1 MASPTVAGDVILATP
16 DQDSE
21 LAGQAVP
28 NPHYTGNRLVY
39 QNGEIES
46 LDPVNIRYLKAL
58 QMHWAIV
65 FIIFAVGVAADALVF
80 AVILGSSRLAVIVA
94 VLWWL
99 VMGVVAWWFPIWVSI
114 SEWKFMIDGKGS
126 ASGAAFEHIKW
137 AFSQRESPIHRIR
150 VHRLSLG
157 GSKSRDYL
165 YVQDDVFRGYVACFP
180 YGRDLYVGW
189 TLWWRLPAV
198 RWFVTIVKRYWQT
211 FTFRGSELHSVH
223 RYDSAKALR
232 EAIHGAA
239 RQGFDAA
246 SGLVAFQAS
255 GTAGA
260 DIAIDSIGVL
270 DGTPGAG
277 MDLSRFGASGP

>member
-1 MASPTVAGDVILATP
+1 MLTVRWLESAQPPSMARAWSSARDVPRRIRLTTTTETLMTACTSCGAHIAAEDQYCSECGAPASTRTASATPPPVPPSRNAPNAPRRAFPSAQMASPTVAGDVILATP

-150 VHRLSLG
+150 VHRLS
-157 GSKSRDYL
+157 
-165 YVQDDVFRGYVACFP
+165 
-180 YGRDLYVGW
+180 
-189 TLWWRLPAV
+189 
-198 RWFVTIVKRYWQT
+198 
-211 FTFRGSELHSVH
+211 
-223 RYDSAKALR
+223 
-232 EAIHGAA
+232 
-239 RQGFDAA
+239 
-246 SGLVAFQAS
+246 
-255 GTAGA
+255 
-260 DIAIDSIGVL
+260 
-270 DGTPGAG
+270 
-277 MDLSRFGASGP
+277 